1 MMASNGHDDD
11 EADDSCKGFAAA
23 SEHDFKRQTRLPM
36 DHFEKLLAASYP
48 HHPYPVKHK
57 LKDCTMMKIF
67 MTSGTPSKGDK
78 LGGEKGGKSV
88 APIPREAEVMTIFG

>member
-11 EADDSCKGFAAA
+11 EADDSCKGFTAA
-23 SEHDFKRQTRLPM
+23 SEHDFKQQTRLPT
-36 DHFEKLLAASYP
+36 DHFEKLLEVSYP

-78 LGGEKGGKSV
+78 SGGEKGGKSV
-88 APIPREAEVMTIFG
+88 APIPREVEA